1 MSVVDISPRWI
12 LDVDPDTLP
21 RPPDRVL
28 GGERVG
34 AAVSLADAVDEEA
47 GARGRDPLVRG
58 RGGGRR
64 QLSASL
70 LGPGVL
76 GDGGVGAGGDLQH
89 IGAVHFEI
97 DFFYC
102 INELRLI

>member
-1 MSVVDISPRWI
+1 MDISPGWI

-28 GGERVG
+28 GGECVG

-64 QLSASL
+64 QLPASL
-70 LGPGVL
+70 LGPRIFCYARICL
-76 GDGGVGAGGDLQH
+76 CIYCEN
-89 IGAVHFEI
+89 IGAVHFKI